1 MEKETYKDGDF
12 YKEAYGNVM
21 VGYLEENLENLQPV
35 RLEDEKI
42 RTLVASGYDCR
53 RGTSVSW
60 PVLYHLSHLRANL
73 TEWLPIR
80 ETDRVLEMGVDGWF
94 YKESKNGRLPGGK
107 YKPKPYIGTK
117 VCGCAQSGGLCRR
130 SMDCFR
136 YLYGRAESFRLDHST
151 GDFGGGGKIFFLSA
165 FGSVSNYKTKKLSG
179 AWRSFGACRG

>member
-12 YKEAYGNVM
+12 YKEAYGNVT

-80 ETDRVLEMGVDGWF
+80 ETDRVLEMGADTGQLTAGFIKKAKTVVCLEENISRSRILAQRYADARNMEVYAGDPWTVLDTF
-94 YKESKNGRLPGGK
+94 TEERKVFDWIIAPGILAEAGKCISKAAG
-107 YKPKPYIGTK
+107 I
-117 VCGCAQSGGLCRR
+117 S
-130 SMDCFR
+130 
-136 YLYGRAESFRLDHST
+136 
-151 GDFGGGGKIFFLSA
+151 
-165 FGSVSNYKTKKLSG
+165 
-179 AWRSFGACRG
+179 